1 MRAKKWKSND
11 DRAHSGEP
19 LENVDGYDLHSLR
32 RRAPFSSSRTSLPST
47 PDAMLLSFLQQRHD
61 GTTIARIQ
69 SLVRKRPCALI
80 LSPVAGKASYP
91 MTLGNGARVFL
102 PIQSHAAS
110 CILHSGR
117 TQSANA
123 SCLDVSMDVL
133 MDRVQM
139 KRRKRE
145 YEKVVQ
151 ETTFP
156 TAHEVTAKQKH
167 DTSPAKS
174 PTSVTHLGKTD
185 DSHQLWVDKHAPRSF
200 AHLLSEERCNR
211 EVIRALRAWDPY
223 VFHRDP
229 PKRPDYFVQQQQR
242 KQMNSRNDNDSREDG
257 QNKKDVKTKDK
268 RPDESSRVI
277 LLSGPPGVGKTT
289 LAHIVARHV
298 GYRPIEVNGSDE
310 RTETALTDRVIRAME
325 SSTLQFGTGDD
336 AHRPNCLIL
345 DEIDGADATKA
356 IESLVQIIR
365 AEIPSSQKGANKS
378 KTPYLRRPIIF
389 ICNNKFVPALKP
401 LLPYAKQFDIHPPTT
416 SRLVARLRA
425 VLNLEHM
432 SVSVGGNSLLNQLVL
447 SSCGDIRSC
456 LYTLQFASSQAKELS
471 KTTKHVSSDDDDIYL
486 PKTFDVSGALRIAL
500 SGNGLKDERS
510 DIVGT
515 ISTIFQKEKDAD
527 LFSGS
532 SRFKLGR
539 HDRISSL
546 NKVLAMVR
554 VSCSYVEWT
563 NFQLF

>member
-1 MRAKKWKSND
+1 
-11 DRAHSGEP
+11 
-19 LENVDGYDLHSLR
+19 
-32 RRAPFSSSRTSLPST
+32 
-47 PDAMLLSFLQQRHD
+47 MLLAFLQQRHD
-61 GTTIARIQ
+61 GTTIARTQ
-69 SLVRKRPCALI
+69 PPAQKRSCTLT

-102 PIQSHAAS
+102 PIQNHAAS
-110 CILHSGR
+110 SLLASGTTR
-117 TQSANA
+117 SANT
-123 SCLDVSMDVL
+123 SCLGVSMDVL

-139 KRRKRE
+139 RRRKRE

-151 ETTFP
+151 ESNLF
-156 TAHEVTAKQKH
+156 AAKENIAS
-167 DTSPAKS
+167 SPAKS

-185 DSHQLWVDKHAPRSF
+185 DTYQLWVDKHAPRSF

-223 VFHRDP
+223 VFHREP

-242 KQMNSRNDNDSREDG
+242 KQAAFGSPKKADSRDDG
-257 QNKKDVKTKDK
+257 ESKRDVKSKDK

-289 LAHIVARHV
+289 LAHIIARHV

-365 AEIPSSQKGANKS
+365 AEIPSSQKGVSKS
-378 KTPYLRRPIIF
+378 KTPHLRRPIIF

-416 SRLVARLRA
+416 SRLVARLRT
-425 VLNLEHM
+425 VLNLEQM
-432 SVSVGGNSLLNQLVL
+432 SVSSGGNSLLNQLVL

-456 LYTLQFASSQAKELS
+456 LYTLQFASSQAKDLA
-471 KTTKHVSSDDDDIYL
+471 KTAKLASSAEDDDSFRPNTMDI
-486 PKTFDVSGALRIAL
+486 SAALRSAL
-500 SGNGLKDERS
+500 SGNGLKDERN

-515 ISTIFQKEKDAD
+515 TSAIFHKEKEAD
-527 LFSGS
+527 PFGANSQL
-532 SRFKLGR
+532 KLGR
-539 HDRISSL
+539 HDRVSSM

-554 VSCSYVEWT
+554 VS
-563 NFQLF
+563 